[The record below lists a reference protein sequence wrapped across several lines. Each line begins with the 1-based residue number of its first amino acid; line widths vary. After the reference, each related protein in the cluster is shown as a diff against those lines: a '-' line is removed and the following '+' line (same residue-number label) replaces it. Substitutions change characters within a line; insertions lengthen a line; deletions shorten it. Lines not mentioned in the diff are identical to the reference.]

1 MSSIF
6 STAYLPS
13 LVYFKKLIKEE
24 KIQIEAF
31 EHFQKQTIRNR
42 CFILSA
48 NGIQCLT
55 VPIHQPS
62 GKKQL
67 IKDVEIKDDIS
78 WQRLHWRA
86 LTASYNRS
94 PFFEFY
100 GAEIQKLIFA
110 PNQYLFEHNLKII
123 EWFNAVLKLGISIGF
138 TESYKM
144 EYQTSEAMD
153 YRNKWLPKNYARE
166 SNEWQPRYTQV
177 FSDRFGFLPN
187 LSVLDLLFCKGSL

>member
-1 MSSIF
+1 MKNIIEIQYFPIVDWFKIATDGSHLRIDI
-6 STAYLPS
+6 YEN
-13 LVYFKKLIKEE
+13 FKKMS
-24 KIQIEAF
+24 F
-31 EHFQKQTIRNR
+31 RNR
-42 CFILSA
+42 CIISGS
-48 NGIQCLT
+48 NGLINLT
-55 VPIHQPS
+55 IP
-62 GKKQL
+62 L
-67 IKDVEIKDDIS
+67 IKGREQKNLITEIKVDDS
-78 WQRLHWRA
+78 EPWRA
-86 LTASYNRS
+86 HHWKAIVSSFSRS